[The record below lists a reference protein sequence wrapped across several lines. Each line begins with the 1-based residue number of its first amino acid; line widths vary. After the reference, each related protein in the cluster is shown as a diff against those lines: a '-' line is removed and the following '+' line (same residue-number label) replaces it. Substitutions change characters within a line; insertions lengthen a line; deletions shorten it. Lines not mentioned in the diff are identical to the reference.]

1 MSVVPESETR
11 IASLPSGVQSIQYRV
26 SRELPFGRAVLQS
39 AWRWL
44 LSRHEKRQS
53 RRALL
58 DLTDDALLDI
68 GVTRADARKEAGKSF
83 FWD

>member
-11 IASLPSGVQSIQYRV
+11 IASLPSGVQSIQCRV
-26 SRELPFGRAVLQS
+26 SRELPFASAVLQS

-44 LSRHEKRQS
+44 LYRHEKRQS

-58 DLTDDALLDI
+58 DLTDDELLDI
-68 GVTRADARKEAGKSF
+68 GVTREDARKEAGKSF